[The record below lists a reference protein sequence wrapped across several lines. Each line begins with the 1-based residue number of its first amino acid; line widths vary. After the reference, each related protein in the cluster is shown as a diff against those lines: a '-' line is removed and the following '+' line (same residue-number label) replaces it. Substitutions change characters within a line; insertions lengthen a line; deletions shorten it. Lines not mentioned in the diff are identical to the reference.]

1 MSLRGSLKVLE
12 KTKKSAKI
20 FRSNIKRNYKLLKL
34 YLTQQNSLIV
44 QDSWQVHH
52 EILLII

>member
-20 FRSNIKRNYKLLKL
+20 FPFQYKKKL
-34 YLTQQNSLIV
+34 ETIETISYTTKFI
-44 QDSWQVHH
+44 DSARFMASSS
-52 EILLII
+52 